1 VIELY
6 FLRHGPAGSKEAWT
20 GEDAARPLTER
31 GREVTASVA
40 RRLAETGL
48 ELDVIVTSPYV
59 RARQTAE
66 IALAAL
72 HVGSALETDDL
83 LMPGFGPAE
92 LRNILR
98 RHPDAHR
105 IMLVG
110 HEGDFSS
117 VVGQLI
123 GSADLALRKAGV
135 AMVEIGDAGSVRG
148 SLRWLVPPSLL
159 A

>member
-1 VIELY
+1 MIELY
-6 FLRHGPAGSKEAWT
+6 FFRHGPAGSKSGWT
-20 GEDAARPLTER
+20 GEDAERPLTAR
-31 GREVTASVA
+31 GREITVGVA
-40 RRLAETGL
+40 RRLAEAGL

-66 IALAAL
+66 IASSAL

-83 LMPGFGPAE
+83 LMPGFGPQE
-92 LRNILR
+92 LRSILA

-117 VVGQLI
+117 VVGRLI
-123 GSADLALRKAGV
+123 GSADLVLRKAGV
-135 AMVEIGDAGSVRG
+135 AMVELADAGSEHG
-148 SLRWLVPPSLL
+148 TLRWLAPPSLL